1 MNNLG
6 SSHIY
11 SHIFSH
17 IFSNSYSFPSHYF
30 ANYIFT
36 GGMTLIISMFF
47 SFVKNTEYINQKY
60 VSTTN
65 LIIKQN
71 EQITAMF
78 DRITY
83 RITVLEKQIEELQID
98 LEKSKKKLFVNS
110 TILETVKEEQDL
122 EQELEIEEK
131 DLQQENKELIVEPK
145 ININDLID
153 DCVYK
158 GIVENNSEPIV
169 EETNYD
175 LEFEFVD
182 NLSRHNTNRS
192 KRTNKWYHYFY

>member
-6 SSHIY
+6 SSHI
-11 SHIFSH
+11 FSH
-17 IFSNSYSFPSHYF
+17 IFSNIFNSYSFPSHYF

-110 TILETVKEEQDL
+110 TILETVKEDQDL
-122 EQELEIEEK
+122 EIE
-131 DLQQENKELIVEPK
+131 QQENKELIVEPE
-145 ININDLID
+145 ININDLVD
-153 DCVYK
+153 ACVYK

-169 EETNYD
+169 EEANYD